1 MRAQPRA
8 LVMLTAAV
16 ALATAGSSTAAV
28 RGQVPAHA
36 DIIEPMMVQLSWP
49 MAMPTVR
56 GAGNGAAF
64 LGQAPSASMGMMMP
78 GNPMM
83 LVRRE
88 DTTGAVATAPAT
100 FEVAADSASD
110 NLIVRTSL
118 AGEVRIDG
126 QGAILAGA
134 IPDGAAAS
142 IGVSRLGQAGSDRS
156 PLAIV
161 VQFN

>member
-1 MRAQPRA
+1 MRVHPGA
-8 LVMLTAAV
+8 LALLTAAA
-16 ALATAGSSTAAV
+16 ALAAANAAVAAV
-28 RGQVPAHA
+28 RGQAPANA
-36 DIIEPMMVQLSWP
+36 EIVEPMMVQLSWP

-56 GAGNGAAF
+56 GMGNGAAF

-100 FEVAADSASD
+100 FEVATDTSTD

-118 AGEVRIDG
+118 AGEVRIDT

-142 IGVSRLGQAGSDRS
+142 IGVSRLAGVDRG